1 MEYKTAKFRWPL
13 GKGRRAVSAQ
23 DVEHTVS
30 QFAKGLKSRFQDQ
43 LARDP
48 AGFKKQVV
56 RLIRQALP
64 PKRGRPNNP
73 RLDAAVQMVE
83 QGKTVKDVLRL
94 QIPGYDN
101 LDTYGRYLAEKGLR
115 AAITRR
121 RRSTASRD
129 LQRNSGQFS
138 SRGNPTKLKG

>member
-64 PKRGRPNNP
+64 PKRGRPNDP

-83 QGKTVKDVLRL
+83 HGKTVKDVLRL

-115 AAITRR
+115 AAISRR
-121 RRSTASRD
+121 RRRPDRD
-129 LQRNSGQFS
+129 DSPRNIG
-138 SRGNPTKLKG
+138 